1 MKRFI
6 FSCSLLIAFL
16 SSFSQDPP
24 FLNAN
29 QSLLYMN
36 PSFAGSNGGVRN
48 QFSYRNQWPFADNYG
63 YMQTYLNTLD
73 VYLPSLKGGV
83 AVSAL
88 HDNLMNGEL
97 KASVLSL
104 SYAQYFSANDGNL
117 KIIPSVQFSYGKRNL
132 DLRHFASIEAIDPR
146 YGGAWASRSVLP
158 FPQKEYFDVS
168 SGLLLNYQNKLYVGG
183 SVFHINQ
190 PDVGLLGTV
199 KMPRAVNLHASYNFT
214 ISKWSNVQVLY
225 RYQNQDKL
233 SSNQIGINVIT
244 CKHLITGIAYTIFDI
259 PQFNLGYRN
268 NYFTLVAGYDFTF
281 SELAGNTDGSLEVHA
296 SFNLRNKERRRVLTN
311 FESW

>member
-6 FSCSLLIAFL
+6 FSCSVLIAFL

-36 PSFAGSNGGVRN
+36 PSFAGSNGGIRN
-48 QFSYRNQWPFADNYG
+48 QFSYRNQWPFAGNYG

-88 HDNLMNGEL
+88 QDNVTNGML
-97 KASVLSL
+97 KISFLSL
-104 SYAQYFSANDGNL
+104 SYAQYFSANDGDL
-117 KIIPSVQFSYGKRNL
+117 KIIPSIQFSYGKRSLNVQNL
-132 DLRHFASIEAIDPR
+132 HFGEAIDPR
-146 YGGAWASRSVLP
+146 YGSVWGTTAVEPLW
-158 FPQKEYFDVS
+158 QKNYFDFS
-168 SGLLLNYQNKLYVGG
+168 SGVLINYQNKLYIGG

-244 CKHLITGIAYTIFDI
+244 CKQLITGIAYTIFDI

>member
-6 FSCSLLIAFL
+6 FFCILLIAFL

-36 PSFAGSNGGVRN
+36 PSFAGSNGGIRN
-48 QFSYRNQWPFADNYG
+48 QFSYRNQWPFEGYHN
-63 YMQTYLNTLD
+63 YMQTYLNTVD
-73 VYLPSLKGGV
+73 VYVPSLKGGV

-88 HDNLMNGEL
+88 RDNVANGML
-97 KASVLSL
+97 KTSVLSL
-104 SYAQYFSANDGNL
+104 SYAQYFSANDGKL
-117 KIIPSVQFSYGKRNL
+117 KIIPSVQFSYGNRSL
-132 DLRHFASIEAIDPR
+132 DLQNIHFGETIDPR
-146 YGGAWASRSVLP
+146 YGSMWAMNTAVPSG
-158 FPQKEYFDVS
+158 QKNYFDFS
-168 SGLLLNYQNKLYVGG
+168 SGLLLNYQDILYVGG
-183 SVFHINQ
+183 SVFHISQ

-199 KMPRAVNLHASYNFT
+199 KMPRAVNLHASYNYQ
-214 ISKWSNVQVLY
+214 ISVWSRVQILY
-225 RYQNQDKL
+225 RYQYQNKL
-233 SSNQIGINVIT
+233 SSHQIGINMIT
-244 CKHLITGIAYTIFDI
+244 SKHLITGIAYTIFDI

-268 NYFTLVAGYDFTF
+268 NYFTVVAGYDFTF

>member
-1 MKRFI
+1 MKPFI
-6 FSCSLLIAFL
+6 YSGILLLTFL

-36 PSFAGSNGGVRN
+36 PSFAGSNGGIRN
-48 QFSYRNQWPFADNYG
+48 QFSYRNQWPFEGYHN
-63 YMQTYLNTLD
+63 YMQTYLNTVD
-73 VYLPSLKGGV
+73 VYVPSLKGGV

-104 SYAQYFSANDGNL
+104 SYAQYFSASDGNL
-117 KIIPSVQFSYGKRNL
+117 KIIPSVQFSYGNRSL
-132 DLRHFASIEAIDPR
+132 DLQNIHFGETIDPR
-146 YGGAWASRSVLP
+146 YGSMWAMNTAVPSG
-158 FPQKEYFDVS
+158 QKNYFDFS
-168 SGLLLNYQNKLYVGG
+168 SGLLLNYQDIVYVGG

-214 ISKWSNVQVLY
+214 ISKWSKVQVLY
-225 RYQNQDKL
+225 RYQYQNKL
-233 SSNQIGINVIT
+233 SSHQIGINMIT
-244 CKHLITGIAYTIFDI
+244 SKHLITGVAYTIFDI

-268 NYFTLVAGYDFTF
+268 NYFTVVAGYDFTL
-281 SELAGNTDGSLEVHA
+281 SKLAGNTAGSCELHA
-296 SFNLRNKERRRVLTN
+296 SFNLRNKEDRKQLTS